1 MKIYLVQHGKAVSK
15 EENPQ
20 RPLSEQGRAEVS
32 RVAEFLKKA
41 GIRPPVIIH
50 SGKLR
55 AKETAEILA
64 LSLNPG
70 AVPVE
75 KKGISPLDDPSKIA
89 SEIQDL
95 SDGTM
100 IVGHLPHL
108 GKFASL
114 LVTDNPEKGVAR
126 FQQGGILCLEQDN
139 EAKWAVAW
147 LIVPQILPQ

>member
-1 MKIYLVQHGKAVSK
+1 
-15 EENPQ
+15 
-20 RPLSEQGRAEVS
+20 
-32 RVAEFLKKA
+32 
-41 GIRPPVIIH
+41 
-50 SGKLR
+50 
-55 AKETAEILA
+55 
-64 LSLNPG
+64 
-70 AVPVE
+70 
-75 KKGISPLDDPSKIA
+75 PSKIA

-108 GKFASL
+108 GKLASL

-147 LIVPQILPQ
+147 MIVPQILPQ